1 MHSCETNF
9 VALKQVSMIK
19 VVFLTLMRA
28 CCDGYVNAQVF
39 FSSIM
44 RKNVIDELLSYN
56 YTVLGPMVRHYAL
69 GYGFHTCSCTDNCT
83 DAVDLLLIF

>member
-39 FSSIM
+39 FFSIM
-44 RKNVIDELLSYN
+44 RKNVIDAFLRDKFCHFNDKVSVKCCMKSQTIQAMFLL
-56 YTVLGPMVRHYAL
+56 
-69 GYGFHTCSCTDNCT
+69 
-83 DAVDLLLIF
+83 